1 MTWSFLCLS
10 CHILPSKYAYILAI
24 FPAFVNYQS
33 YRYSQMHNILEL
45 VQRSQCCLSL
55 KMWLFLLHFNS
66 CYFINFVTRTFLF
79 VFSYTD
85 TPLLRRCSYVP
96 EGQAKIG
103 IECVGV
109 CVCVCVCVWS
119 CTRTQG
125 SSFKI
130 QTRAHWNLNG
140 RRITP
145 PPPAYCVIAQQYSH
159 ATFVS
164 FRPHS
169 RKEKLGGLLFFCQIA
184 QVGFRVPWNCVES
197 VSVGTVIPYQSS
209 LSHLNVSVSLWQCIC
224 CIPVGF
230 SSFYH

>member
-10 CHILPSKYAYILAI
+10 CHILSSKYAYILAI

-55 KMWLFLLHFNS
+55 KIRLFLLHFNS

-85 TPLLRRCSYVP
+85 PPPLLRRCSYVP

-140 RRITP
+140 RRIP
-145 PPPAYCVIAQQYSH
+145 PPPRTVLSPSSILTQPSSHFALIPARRNSAGFFFSVKLHKSGFAYLEIV
-159 ATFVS
+159 
-164 FRPHS
+164 
-169 RKEKLGGLLFFCQIA
+169 
-184 QVGFRVPWNCVES
+184 
-197 VSVGTVIPYQSS
+197 
-209 LSHLNVSVSLWQCIC
+209 
-224 CIPVGF
+224 
-230 SSFYH
+230 